1 MKKRKLHLIS
11 FTLMEK
17 YLSHVIHDLQFH
29 VLSFIYHIVSLI
41 LHFKELFILLFSPYL
56 LMGIIIITTPI
67 LGLPH
72 ATFSK
77 IIEIWSWQT
86 FYTVLLKSI
95 NIFFLSIFVFA
106 AMMSSLALISRFEN
120 LIFTKE
126 TF

>member
-29 VLSFIYHIVSLI
+29 VSSFIYHIIALI

-77 IIEIWSWQT
+77 IMENWSWTT
-86 FYTVLLKSI
+86 FYLVLAKSI
-95 NIFFLSIFVFA
+95 DIFFLSIFVFVSI
-106 AMMSSLALISRFEN
+106 MCILVLISRVERM
-120 LIFTKE
+120 IFVSGD
-126 TF
+126 F